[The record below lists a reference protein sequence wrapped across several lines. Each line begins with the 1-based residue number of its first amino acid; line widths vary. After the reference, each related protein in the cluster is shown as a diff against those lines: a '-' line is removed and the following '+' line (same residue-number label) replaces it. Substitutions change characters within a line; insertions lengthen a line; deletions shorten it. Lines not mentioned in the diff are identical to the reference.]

1 MNFITFLVRRAIHSI
16 FVVLGLSI
24 LIFVIA
30 RIMPGD
36 PARMAVGA
44 RAPQWVV
51 DNLRQQMHLTEPLHI
66 QYYCW
71 LRDAL
76 RGDFGISL
84 VTRRPV
90 ADDIKEFF
98 PATLE
103 LALLAGLIN
112 GAGGIILGTIAAWHK
127 DKWVDNVVR
136 VISYLGVVT
145 PSFIFAILFLLLF
158 GMTLNWMP
166 TMGRLSASVPK
177 PPIITG
183 LITVDS
189 LLGGD
194 FAAFLDALWHLIL
207 PALAL
212 ALGGMSQE
220 ARITRSTMSDNLT
233 KDYIAAERSL
243 GIPESVIMRSFLLK
257 PSLIPTV
264 SILGL
269 DFAATL
275 GNALLVELIF
285 NWPGISRYGMN
296 AMLRKDLNAI
306 SAFILILGVVFIV
319 VNIMVDII
327 VARLDPR
334 IQMRAARS
342 E

>member
-1 MNFITFLVRRAIHSI
+1 MTFITFLARRAVHSI
-16 FVVLGLSI
+16 FVILGLSI
-24 LIFVIA
+24 LIFIIS

-44 RAPQWVV
+44 RAPEWVV
-51 DNLRQQMHLTEPLHI
+51 DNLREQMHLTEPLHV
-66 QYYCW
+66 QYYYW
-71 LRDAL
+71 LRDAM

-90 ADDIKEFF
+90 ADDIREFF
-98 PATLE
+98 PATFE
-103 LALLAGLIN
+103 LALFAGIIN
-112 GAGGIILGTIAAWHK
+112 GAGGIILGAISAWQK
-127 DKWVDNVVR
+127 DKLVDNVVR

-145 PSFIFAILFLLLF
+145 PSFIFAILFLLVF
-158 GMTLNWMP
+158 GMSLEWMP
-166 TMGRLSASVPK
+166 TMGRLSHEIVK
-177 PPIITG
+177 PPSVTG
-183 LITVDS
+183 LLTIDS
-189 LLGGD
+189 LLAGD
-194 FAAFLDALWHLIL
+194 FRAALDALWHLIL
-207 PALAL
+207 PGVAL

-275 GNALLVELIF
+275 GNAFLVELIF
-285 NWPGISRYGMN
+285 NWPGISRYGIN

-306 SAFILILGVVFIV
+306 SAVILILGVVFILT
-319 VNIMVDII
+319 NIAVDIV

-334 IQMRAARS
+334 IQLGAGRS

>member
-1 MNFITFLVRRAIHSI
+1 MSFASFLGRRAVHSI

-24 LIFVIA
+24 LIFIIA

-44 RAPQWVV
+44 RAPEWVV
-51 DNLRQQMHLTEPLHI
+51 DNLREQMHLTEPLYV
-66 QYYCW
+66 QYYYW

-112 GAGGIILGTIAAWHK
+112 GAGGILLGTISAWQK

-145 PSFIFAILFLLLF
+145 PSFVFAVLFLLLF
-158 GMTLNWMP
+158 GMALNWMP
-166 TMGRLSASVPK
+166 TMGRISPEIVR
-177 PPIITG
+177 PPAVTG
-183 LITVDS
+183 LLTVDS
-189 LLGGD
+189 LLAGNIS
-194 FAAFLDALWHLIL
+194 AFFDALWHLIL
-207 PALAL
+207 PAVAL
-212 ALGGMSQE
+212 SLGGMSQE
-220 ARITRSTMSDNLT
+220 ARITRSTMADNLT
-233 KDYIAAERSL
+233 KDYVAAERSL
-243 GIPESVIMRSFLLK
+243 GIPGSVIMRSFLLK

-275 GNALLVELIF
+275 GNAFLVELVF

-306 SAFILILGVVFIV
+306 SAVILILGVVFIIT
-319 VNIMVDII
+319 NIGVDII

-334 IQMRAARS
+334 IQLGVGRS

>member
-1 MNFITFLVRRAIHSI
+1 MSFARFLGRRAVHSI
-16 FVVLGLSI
+16 FVLLGLSV
-24 LIFVIA
+24 LIFIIG

-44 RAPQWVV
+44 RAPEWVV
-51 DNLRQQMHLTEPLHI
+51 DNLREQMHLTEPLHV
-66 QYYCW
+66 QYYYW

-76 RGDFGISL
+76 RGNFGISL

-112 GAGGIILGTIAAWHK
+112 GAGGIILGAVSAWQK

-145 PSFIFAILFLLLF
+145 PSFVFAILFLLLF
-158 GMTLNWMP
+158 GMALNWMP
-166 TMGRLSASVPK
+166 TMGRLSHSIVRPPSV
-177 PPIITG
+177 TG
-183 LITVDS
+183 LLTVDS
-189 LLGGD
+189 LLSGD
-194 FAAFLDALWHLIL
+194 FSAFLDALWHLIL
-207 PALAL
+207 PAVAL
-212 ALGGMSQE
+212 SLGGMSQE
-220 ARITRSTMSDNLT
+220 ARITRSTMADNLT

-243 GIPESVIMRSFLLK
+243 GIPGSVIMRSFLLK

-275 GNALLVELIF
+275 GNAFLVELIF
-285 NWPGISRYGMN
+285 NWPGISRYGIN

-306 SAFILILGVVFIV
+306 SAVILILGVVFILT
-319 VNIMVDII
+319 NIAVDII

-334 IQMRAARS
+334 IQLGAGRS